1 MLSYLIQDVRN
12 YIEMSVR
19 QVSAQSDVTCISSS
33 VLAKCMVAHTV
44 NSKEYYWGLT
54 AIIYHHNLDTDF
66 YY

>member
-1 MLSYLIQDVRN
+1 
-12 YIEMSVR
+12 MSVR